1 MIGLT
6 IGDVSGIG
14 PEIVL
19 KALSSSSLRG
29 AKRQSNPL
37 LIGNKKL
44 LENLQH
50 KIVGQGF
57 SLAKLSVIDAFDD
70 FKYEYGK
77 PQKQCGIAS
86 FLQLHLASHL
96 LKTGKINGIVT
107 APVSK
112 TALSMAGFPFA
123 GQTEYFA
130 REFGVKKY
138 GMLAW
143 SEHLKIILVTIHKPL
158 KDVPKLIT
166 EQNVLEKIKLLN
178 DYFIRY
184 EKKRKPKIGVL
195 ALNPHAFEF
204 TCGAEDKILKAI
216 KQARKSGISA
226 EGPIPADSAF
236 SNLRIFHSPNLS
248 ISNSSNL
255 RILKSSNLPI
265 AFDAF
270 VAMYHDQGMLPVK
283 LISQGEGVYPAL
295 PLKQTDKLGLCNIR
309 KGGVNMTLGLPFI
322 RTSPLHGVAFDIAGK
337 DIANPNAMFNAIQLC
352 HQLTQY

>member
-1 MIGLT
+1 MLGIT

-19 KALSSSSLRG
+19 KALASPLLR
-29 AKRQSNPL
+29 AKRGNL
-37 LIGNKKL
+37 LIIGNRKL
-44 LENLQH
+44 LEDLKQ
-50 KIVGQGF
+50 KFVGRGF
-57 SLAKLSVIDAFDD
+57 SLAKYYIIDAFDD
-70 FKYEYGK
+70 SLFAEDKPRRYKNRSVGVYPQQIAYGE
-77 PQKQCGIAS
+77 PQKQCGIS
-86 FLQLHLASHL
+86 SSLQLHLASYL
-96 LKTGKINGIVT
+96 LKIGKIKGIVT

-112 TALSMAGFPFA
+112 TALSMAGFPFP

-130 REFGVKKY
+130 AEFGVKKY
-138 GMLAW
+138 GMLALKLNEAHTSGPAW
-143 SEHLKIILVTIHKPL
+143 SKDLKIILVTIHKPL

-178 DYFIRY
+178 DYLVRY

-216 KQARKSGISA
+216 KQARKLGISV

-236 SNLRIFHSPNLS
+236 SNLGILE
-248 ISNSSNL
+248 SSNL
-255 RILKSSNLPI
+255 RIPY
-265 AFDAF
+265 DGF

-283 LISQGEGVYPAL
+283 LLSKG
-295 PLKQTDKLGLCNIR
+295 
-309 KGGVNMTLGLPFI
+309 GGVNTTLGLPFI

-337 DIANPNAMFNAIQLC
+337 GIANPSSMINAIQLC
-352 HQLTQY
+352 QKLTETKY

>member
-1 MIGLT
+1 MIGVT

-19 KALSSSSLRG
+19 KALAQIKKPERFITI
-29 AKRQSNPL
+29 
-37 LIGNKKL
+37 IGPRKI
-44 LENLQH
+44 LEDINH
-50 KIVGQGF
+50 KIGTRQGAEFNSASPNF
-57 SLAKLSVIDAFDD
+57 SLLSRVNLVESGGYFSYK
-70 FKYEYGK
+70 FGK
-77 PQKQCGIAS
+77 PQKQCGISSA
-86 FLQLHLASHL
+86 LQLHLASHL
-96 LKTGKINGIVT
+96 LKVGKIDGVVT

-112 TALSMAGFPFA
+112 TALSLAGFPFP

-166 EQNVLEKIKLLN
+166 EQNVLEKIELLN

-204 TCGAEDKILKAI
+204 SRGEEKEIVKAI
-216 KQARKSGISA
+216 NKARKLGIKA

-236 SNLRIFHSPNLS
+236 SNLS
-248 ISNSSNL
+248 
-255 RILKSSNLPI
+255 ILKSSNLRI
-265 AFDAF
+265 VYDGF

-283 LISQGEGVYPAL
+283 LISQGE
-295 PLKQTDKLGLCNIR
+295 
-309 KGGVNMTLGLPFI
+309 GVNMTLGLPFI

-337 DIANPNAMFNAIQLC
+337 DIANPNAMLNAIQLC
-352 HQLTQY
+352 QKLTQK